1 LALDLFQRA
10 ALGFGKFPP
19 DEYEAQGADGGVKP
33 EGVAGA
39 DGAFEPGKCV
49 SQDETRDP
57 EGGDGRGNRR
67 APDAVGESFRDHPP
81 PTPPGGAVYFI
92 DTSAPGCGRRF
103 SAGAAEGCSVMVWII
118 LV

>member
-67 APDAVGESFRDHPP
+67 APDAVGKVSGITPP
-81 PTPPGGAVYFI
+81 PRRRA
-92 DTSAPGCGRRF
+92 APSILLTQVRRA
-103 SAGAAEGCSVMVWII
+103 AGAGFRLAPQRVAQ
-118 LV
+118 